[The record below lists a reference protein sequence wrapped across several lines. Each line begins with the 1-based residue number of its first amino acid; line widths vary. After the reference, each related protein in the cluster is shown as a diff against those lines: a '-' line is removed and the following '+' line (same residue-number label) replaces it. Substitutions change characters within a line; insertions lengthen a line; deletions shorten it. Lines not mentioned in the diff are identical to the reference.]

1 MIQFTM
7 SVCDGNDCLDLEF
20 NDLVELK
27 DKLNSIPWLVKES
40 KVKEVFEQ
48 KADDIHQQSL
58 HILGLNKRAWNFF
71 NNFDMKTIADLM
83 TYTRVDLQIFKGV
96 GTTTLR
102 EIENSLSKLGLTLP
116 NSVIP
121 VEAE

>member
-1 MIQFTM
+1 
-7 SVCDGNDCLDLEF
+7 
-20 NDLVELK
+20 
-27 DKLNSIPWLVKES
+27 
-40 KVKEVFEQ
+40 
-48 KADDIHQQSL
+48 
-58 HILGLNKRAWNFF
+58 LNKRAWNFF

-96 GTTTLR
+96 GKTTLR

>member
-1 MIQFTM
+1 
-7 SVCDGNDCLDLEF
+7 
-20 NDLVELK
+20 
-27 DKLNSIPWLVKES
+27 
-40 KVKEVFEQ
+40 
-48 KADDIHQQSL
+48 
-58 HILGLNKRAWNFF
+58 
-71 NNFDMKTIADLM
+71 LM

-96 GTTTLR
+96 GKTTLR